1 MAQKLQIEP
10 QKLVGFAPDLD
21 PSTPGIFQTCNNVIP
36 TLIGFKAAAS
46 PVNAGLPTLPA
57 PVVGSALIS
66 RLDGT
71 DRQFAGTAS
80 ALYENVGGSW
90 VNQSKPGGYS
100 LGTDS
105 QWRYAGFGQESLAV
119 NGTDVLQ
126 TALDGAFSNVPV
138 SIQSITIETP
148 GTGYTSAPTVTIGA
162 PNVVPGT
169 QATATATTSG
179 SLATVSVT
187 AGGAGYAFPPNVT
200 ITGGGGDGTA
210 QIQATISGAV
220 TRIYPLFGNT
230 GAGYTSAPTVSIT
243 GGGGS
248 GAAAHAIIATQATAT
263 AAITSGAV
271 SSVTLVAGPWTTST
285 LLGVS
290 PLLSGA
296 GYTSAPT
303 VTFSAP
309 TTGTTATG
317 VALVVLMPGG
327 YYAVNGIQITSAG
340 SGYTT
345 APTVTIA
352 APTATGEV
360 VGFEITTTG
369 SGYDAFPSITL
380 TGGGFTTQAFA
391 GCDTCSVV
399 NGSNIIDT
407 GAAFTSAPTLTL
419 SPPEINSAVLSG
431 GINPVAKTLTSLIIT
446 VPGSGF
452 TAAPTITI
460 TGGGATTNATATCT
474 IGAGGYINSVTITS
488 AGAGYTS
495 APTVTVSPQ
504 PTAAGGTATMTAT
517 VTQQLTAITITNAGA
532 GYTVNPTVTLS
543 GGGVSDSAQATAIA
557 QIVEAPVG
565 EVLFVANGQVFVC
578 NCSAPQDVAGGDF
591 WFASGIYDQTQ
602 WDTENMQT
610 LCAYG
615 QLIDTPGP
623 ITAGTSLGPYAV
635 VFKSNS
641 MYFGQ
646 QTGYPIGWDFEAIS
660 KNVGAPCQEAVVNAG
675 STVFFIG
682 PDDFYEYQG
691 NGLPIPI
698 GQSVREWFFN
708 TLNPSYKTKMSSYYD
723 QEQRVIYWSFVSNNS
738 QNGELDTC
746 ITYNWT
752 TGTWGLMSTVM
763 QGFVQI
769 LNGEITYN
777 GLGTLYNDWDNLPDI
792 SYNSPFWINFRVTP
806 GYFDNTNTLQAL
818 AGASTGA
825 SITTNAFGDDL
836 FYSTMQQFK
845 LRFKQEPLSGTAIW
859 QGSTT
864 LGSTSTIN
872 ITNVSTGPFVVGD
885 ARIDVDQNARWHN
898 LILTFTGDFE
908 MLQWYPLMVQTGRN

>member
-10 QKLVGFAPDLD
+10 QKLQGFAPDLD
-21 PSTPGIFQTCNNVIP
+21 ASTPGIFQDCNNIIP

-46 PVNAGLPTLPA
+46 PVNAGLTALSS
-57 PVVGSALIS
+57 PVLGSALIS

-71 DRQFAGTAS
+71 DRQFAGTTNAMW
-80 ALYENVGGSW
+80 ENVNGTW

-100 LGTDS
+100 LGTSS

-126 TALDGAFSNVPV
+126 TALDGAFTNVPV

-148 GTGYTSAPTVTIGA
+148 GTAYTSAPTVTITA
-162 PNVVPGT
+162 PNVVTGT
-169 QATATATTSG
+169 QATATASTSG
-179 SLATVSVT
+179 SLAAVAVT

-210 QIQATISGAV
+210 EIQATISGVV
-220 TRIYPLFGNT
+220 TRIFPLFGNI

-248 GAAAHAIIATQATAT
+248 GAAATAIIGTTATAT

-271 SSVTLVAGPWTTST
+271 SSVTLASSPWVGNT
-285 LLGVS
+285 LLGTT
-290 PLLSGA
+290 PALSGA
-296 GYTSAPT
+296 GYTTVPT

-309 TTGTTATG
+309 TSGTTATG
-317 VALVVLMPGG
+317 TALVVLMPGG
-327 YYAVNGIQITSAG
+327 YYAVSGIQITNAG

-352 APTATGEV
+352 APTTIGSV
-360 VGFEITTTG
+360 VAFEITNSG
-369 SGYDAFPSITL
+369 SGYNSFPTITL
-380 TGGGFTTQAFA
+380 TGGGYSTQAFA

-399 NGSNIIDT
+399 NGSSIVVP

-419 SPPEINSAVLSG
+419 SPPEINGAVLSP

-446 VPGSGF
+446 EPGTGF
-452 TAAPTITI
+452 TTAPTITI

-474 IGAGGYINSVTITS
+474 LGTGGYISSVTITS

-504 PTAAGGTATMTAT
+504 PSASGATATMTAT
-517 VTQQLTAITITNAGA
+517 IAETLTAITITNAGS
-532 GYTVNPTVTLS
+532 GYTSNPTVTLS
-543 GGGVSDSAQATAIA
+543 GGGVSDANQATATA
-557 QIVEAPVG
+557 QIVQAPVG
-565 EVLFVANGQVFVC
+565 EIIFVANGQVFVC
-578 NCSAPQDVAGGDF
+578 NCSNPAPVAGGDF

-602 WDTENMQT
+602 WDYTNMQT

-641 MYFGQ
+641 IYFGQ
-646 QTGYPIGWDFEAIS
+646 QTGYPIGWDFQAVS
-660 KNVGAPCQEAVVNAG
+660 KNIGAPCQEAVVNAG
-675 STVFFIG
+675 STLYFIG
-682 PDDFYEYQG
+682 PDDFYAYQG
-691 NGLPIPI
+691 NGLPVPI
-698 GQSVREWFFN
+698 GQNVRRWFFN
-708 TLNPSYKTKMSSYYD
+708 TLNPTYKDVMSSFYD
-723 QEQRVIYWSFVSNNS
+723 QDQRVIYWAFVSNNS
-738 QNGELDTC
+738 PTGEIDTC

-752 TGTWGLMSTVM
+752 TGTWGMMDTSM
-763 QGFVQI
+763 QGFMQI
-769 LNGEITYN
+769 LNGEISYNEVGTLWNTYN
-777 GLGTLYNDWDNLPDI
+777 NLPDI
-792 SYNSPFWINFRVTP
+792 SYNSSYWINFRVTP

-825 SITTNAFGDDL
+825 TITTNAFGDDTS
-836 FYSTMQQFK
+836 YTTMQQFK
-845 LRFKQEPLSGTAIW
+845 MRFYEEPVSGTAIW
-859 QGSTT
+859 QGRPT
-864 LGSTSTIN
+864 LGSTNQSTI
-872 ITNVSTGPFVVGD
+872 TTAPAGPFVTND
-885 ARIDVDQNARWHN
+885 ARIDVDLNARWHN

-908 MLQWYPLMVQTGRN
+908 MLQWYPMMVQTGRN